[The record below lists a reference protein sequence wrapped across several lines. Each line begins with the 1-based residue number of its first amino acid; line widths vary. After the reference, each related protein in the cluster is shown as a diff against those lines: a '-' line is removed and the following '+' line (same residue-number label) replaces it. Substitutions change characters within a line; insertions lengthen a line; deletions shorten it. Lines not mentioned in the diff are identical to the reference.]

1 MGKSAVRLH
10 TGRDL
15 ARRVIT
21 EVIIALAVGAAALYV
36 VAEWP
41 IEVATFIYREM

>member
-1 MGKSAVRLH
+1 MGKSAIRSYFR
-10 TGRDL
+10 GDL
-15 ARRVIT
+15 MLRVLT
-21 EVIIALAVGAAALYV
+21 ELLLALAVGAAGLYV

>member
-1 MGKSAVRLH
+1 MGNGRASA
-10 TGRDL
+10 DI
-15 ARRVIT
+15 RRAVIRRILI
-21 EVIIALAVGAAALYV
+21 EIGIALAVGAAALYV